1 VRVEEEKPIEAEGM
15 AVVPVFADAEAD
27 DHCETPLE
35 AYEDV
40 AVFLDALC
48 GQLGRTRA
56 TLRVYDPYYCA
67 GGVVERL
74 GSLGFA
80 RVVNVPQDCYATW
93 HAQQYD
99 VLVTNPPY
107 SGSHIERLVS
117 FLAARRLPFA
127 VLVPNFVVKKPFHR
141 TLLEPLRP
149 FYLVPRIR
157 YVYLPPRGA
166 RDKRASDTHKKTA
179 PFVTQWHVWAPDVAP
194 LCEAVFQRAKREQLR
209 FDVCRSRNAIRDLRR
224 K

>member
-1 VRVEEEKPIEAEGM
+1 MSGVVSGAEQGEKKHKKNKSKKAKKTVADTAAGEPSSKKARVEQEKPIEAEGA

-56 TLRVYDPYYCA
+56 SLRVYDPYYCV

-80 RVVNVPQDCYATW
+80 SVVNVPQDCYATW
-93 HAQQYD
+93 NAQQYD

-127 VLVPNFVVKKPFHR
+127 VLVPNFVVKKP
-141 TLLEPLRP
+141 
-149 FYLVPRIR
+149 
-157 YVYLPPRGA
+157 
-166 RDKRASDTHKKTA
+166 
-179 PFVTQWHVWAPDVAP
+179 
-194 LCEAVFQRAKREQLR
+194 
-209 FDVCRSRNAIRDLRR
+209 
-224 K
+224 